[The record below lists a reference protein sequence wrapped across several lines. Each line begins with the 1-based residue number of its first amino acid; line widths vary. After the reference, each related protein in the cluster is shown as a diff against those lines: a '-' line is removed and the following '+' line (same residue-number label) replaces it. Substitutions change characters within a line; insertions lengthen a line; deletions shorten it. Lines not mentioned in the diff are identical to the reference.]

1 MENNDIDLY
10 ARINRCEYAIDKKF
24 SDGVKFILNKMIRKD
39 PEMRYSAYD
48 LMNDSWVISGPLI
61 TGKSYFSNSNIKVI
75 LSKSLVGLHQI
86 NDNNKRPGTTANQL
100 SSRFGRKMVIS
111 SSDKIA
117 SMTQYKGFGNLGYK
131 PDIEEKESDNKSISV
146 RLKAQLSNN
155 DQIETNSEAFERA
168 TKEANPGKSY
178 FKSSFK
184 SSLNRYANSNKA
196 LKQIKFQEVTSE
208 DSYCFNKITKRY
220 CKFPKNNKF
229 S

>member
-10 ARINRCEYAIDKKF
+10 ARINRWEYAIDKKF
-24 SDGVKFILNKMIRKD
+24 SDGIKFILNKMIRFD

-61 TGKSYFSNSNIKVI
+61 TSKSYFSNSNIKVM

-86 NDNNKRPGTTANQL
+86 DDKNKRPGTTANQF
-100 SSRFGRKMVIS
+100 SSRFGRKMIIS

-131 PDIEEKESDNKSISV
+131 PYIEEKESDNKSISV
-146 RLKAQLSNN
+146 RLKGQLSNN
-155 DQIETNSEAFERA
+155 DEIKTISETFD
-168 TKEANPGKSY
+168 KEAKEINPGKSY

-196 LKQIKFQEVTSE
+196 LKQIKFQELPSE
-208 DSYCFNKITKRY
+208 DSYCFNQITKRY
-220 CKFPKNNKF
+220 CKLPKNNQI
-229 S
+229 